1 MTGRRNERD
10 KETELAWSWWIREMK
25 TMKEKEKEKEKQKE
39 EGAEEQVLAAEE
51 AMNRERRPVKRST
64 GNCSVCG
71 GSLGL

>member
-25 TMKEKEKEKEKQKE
+25 TMKEKE